1 MSGIKGQR
9 NKNSYLVDKMVDL
22 HVNQHMSTSQ
32 IAKELNTLKNNVISS
47 LRNRGV
53 LRKSAGYASLLTTNY
68 ILLQE
73 RKRVLEGLDDLPA
86 NRYAD
91 KMGI

>member
-1 MSGIKGQR
+1 MQDIL
-9 NKNSYLVDKMVDL
+9 Y
-22 HVNQHMSTSQ
+22 
-32 IAKELNTLKNNVISS
+32 TLDI
-47 LRNRGV
+47 
-53 LRKSAGYASLLTTNY
+53 RKSAGYASLLTTNY